1 MSSPEPTVDG
11 SSVRAAEISETAR
24 RVLHGALSRIFFW
37 LLSLQWLAS
46 IVLCLFASGSRVGA
60 GLCRSGLNPWL
71 TVGLSTIVNGV
82 PLILI
87 QRSADHPR
95 NRYIVGASLTLF
107 YYLLLGLGAGGFDTR
122 YYVFVSLG
130 FLGFYRDWRLLI
142 AVGGLSLAAECIY
155 DALVCSPEDG
165 VSLADLNRF
174 VSFGIWVAIECGV
187 LVMLSQGSN
196 RVFRSIG
203 MIRAQ
208 LELERENDHRQ
219 LLERTRQLELTNEQ
233 YRALLES
240 TSAVPWELDDGTGAC
255 RYIGAQVE
263 RQWGWAPECF
273 QQDSFL
279 FGCVH
284 PDDRPAFA
292 QALEETVAFQDVTVE
307 CRLRLKSDKYA
318 HVRSIMRHA
327 PGDKGRLVR
336 GISFDITTQK
346 KLESE
351 LYQAQKLESVGRLAA
366 GVAHEINTPVQFV
379 NDNCYFLRDAV
390 AQIGEVVR
398 VYRDALA
405 AVAAGEVTLEEARER
420 VAAAEESADYSFL
433 SENMPTAVE
442 RALEGLERVAVIV
455 RSMKEFSHPNQGAMS
470 SSDINAAIRS
480 TLTVARHE
488 YKYVADI
495 ETRLGELPPV
505 ICNIGE
511 FNQTFLNILV
521 NAAHAIESVVAGT
534 EKRGL
539 ITIST
544 RHEGDSVLISI
555 QDTGGGIPESV
566 QESIFDPFFTTKEV
580 GKGTGQGLAIARS
593 VIVDK
598 HHGSLNFETVPG
610 VGTTFLIRMPLDG
623 MGDEAIAA

>member
-24 RVLHGALSRIFFW
+24 RVLHGALSRIFLW

>member
-1 MSSPEPTVDG
+1 
-11 SSVRAAEISETAR
+11 
-24 RVLHGALSRIFFW
+24 
-37 LLSLQWLAS
+37 
-46 IVLCLFASGSRVGA
+46 
-60 GLCRSGLNPWL
+60 LNPWL